1 MDTTAEIRRI
11 LTTMQDI
18 APAGFAI
25 AFHIQF
31 TTPAFL
37 FQTYPK
43 DWINMYNKRGM
54 VMQDPIVGYGFEN
67 NATTRWSNLADND
80 PAGVL
85 PEASKYGLVYGMA
98 CGIEEGGSR
107 SVAGFS
113 RSDRELTDAEIDQ
126 LYSLVKELHSMTAE
140 AKSVSPEVRDELRNM
155 SISFTHP

>member
-1 MDTTAEIRRI
+1 
-11 LTTMQDI
+11 MQDI

-43 DWINMYNKRGM
+43 EWINLYNKRGM
-54 VMQDPIVGYGFEN
+54 VMQDPIVGFGFEN
-67 NATTRWSNLADND
+67 NGTIRWSELAAND
-80 PAGVL
+80 PAEVL
-85 PEASKYGLVYGMA
+85 SEASKYGLVYGMA
-98 CGIEEGGSR
+98 CGIEDGGSR
-107 SVAGFS
+107 SVAGFA

-126 LYSLVKELHSMTAE
+126 LQGLVQDLHTMTAE
-140 AKSVSPEVRDELRNM
+140 AKSVSPEVREDLRRM

>member
-1 MDTTAEIRRI
+1 MNTTAEIRRI

-43 DWINMYNKRGM
+43 EWINLYNKRGM
-54 VMQDPIVGYGFEN
+54 VMQDPIVGFGFEN
-67 NATTRWSNLADND
+67 NGTIRWSELAAND
-80 PAGVL
+80 PAEVL
-85 PEASKYGLVYGMA
+85 SEASKYGLVYGMA
-98 CGIEEGGSR
+98 CGIEDGGSR
-107 SVAGFS
+107 SVAGFA

-126 LYSLVKELHSMTAE
+126 LQGLVQDLHTMTAE
-140 AKSVSPEVRDELRNM
+140 AKSVSPEVREDLRRM

>member
-11 LTTMQDI
+11 LTSMQEV

-43 DWINMYNKRGM
+43 EWINLYNKRGM
-54 VMQDPIVGYGFEN
+54 VMQDPIVGFGFEN
-67 NATTRWSNLADND
+67 NGTIRWSELAGND

-85 PEASKYGLVYGMA
+85 PEANKFGLSYGMA
-98 CGIEEGGSR
+98 CGIEIDGSR
-107 SVAGFS
+107 SVAGFA

-126 LYSLVKELHSMTAE
+126 LYGLVKELHTMTAE
-140 AKSVSPEVRDELRNM
+140 AKSVSPEVRDELRRM